1 MKRNDIIY
9 TDAETFTPEEEITAE
24 NSTFATKGG
33 ETGKR
38 GKGGAK
44 RPLALILAILV
55 AAAVLIAGY
64 FIFLYEPATE
74 TEIDPLYVLSAEG
87 KDALEEV
94 KATISFADDKEILS
108 ADETGSIVYK
118 FAQSVAEC
126 GKIKLKTGEADAFCV
141 ISANGDS
148 VSLKKEE
155 FFRFLEDGTPYAF
168 DGENLFVNSIL
179 SLCGQEK
186 IDLSLRALD
195 GYDTDGD
202 VVTSTGK
209 PFLYPS
215 TTRSNV
221 KSITVKNQ
229 KTSFKVYRPSTSS
242 STFYIEGAEGVELNA
257 EAFSYLVVNATYTCA
272 EGKVNNPKDF
282 SQYGLDGEGSTATVT
297 VETLDGKTHKLII
310 GDVDSTGSYHYAR
323 YDGKEH
329 VYLLLRSD
337 VESTFA
343 AGGEVFLTATLVY
356 PISDTNA
363 IYSIDQMVIYY
374 RDLDQNIAFRLRRAM
389 AASSNIVLSNEDAD
403 VATMLTDLKRL
414 SGVYSDWT
422 QDANFIGMGTKD
434 GEAIQ
439 MAISTNRISKN
450 GKYSLKIPFVR
461 DEAKGAYLPESVE
474 IYVCTDGST
483 FQTAALYEADTFSDQ
498 KNGTYKVYNL
508 DFESKDP
515 VKYIRIDIEGY
526 SSKKLFVTDEIRIM
540 AGDVDANPAD
550 AFIGLWMIT
559 TDEFVPDDR
568 NYAYVNTTKYVEY
581 LMSVCVLVGDEVV
594 KIGIENQDLVDYGFG
609 KWQVDENGNPV
620 LNEETKEQDVEMN
633 PAMQIHYVYSGY
645 TMDILLSDPLEDGS
659 RYAMSMITTTE
670 NGEEV
675 KFVNPYIARVTLETA
690 PWMEWE
696 PMDYLSSSLLFMI
709 IDDLDEMTF
718 TFNGKDY
725 NCVFGK
731 DENGTVQSV
740 TVNGKELDM
749 DTFRKVYVSVINISR
764 DGEYNLSD
772 GEQGS
777 EMLRIKIKSETKQDE
792 IIFYRVTSTKAY
804 YTIDGA
810 GGYYT
815 LTYDVLDVISR
826 FEAFLAGETIK

>member
-1 MKRNDIIY
+1 MKRNEIIY

-33 ETGKR
+33 ETGKAK
-38 GKGGAK
+38 KGGSK
-44 RPLALILAILV
+44 RPLALILAILA

-64 FIFLYEPATE
+64 FIFLYEPAPDE
-74 TEIDPLYVLSAEG
+74 EIDPLYVLSAEG
-87 KDALEEV
+87 KDALEEI
-94 KATISFADDKEILS
+94 KGTISFS
-108 ADETGSIVYK
+108 ADEATLSGDKTGSIVYK
-118 FAQSVAEC
+118 FALSVAEC
-126 GKIKLKTGEADAFCV
+126 GKIKVKTGDGNSFCT
-141 ISANGDS
+141 ISAKGDS
-148 VSLKKEE
+148 VTFTKDE

-168 DGENLFVNSIL
+168 DGENMFVNSFL
-179 SLCGQEK
+179 TLCGEEN
-186 IDLSLRALD
+186 ITLSLRALK
-195 GYDTDGD
+195 GFDTDGD
-202 VVTSTGK
+202 VVTTTGK

-215 TTRSNV
+215 ITRSDV
-221 KSITVKNQ
+221 KSISVKNQ
-229 KTSFKVYRPSTSS
+229 KTAFKVYRMNKNSS
-242 STFYIEGAEGVELNA
+242 SFYIEGAEGVELNA

-282 SQYGLDGEGSTATVT
+282 AQYGLDGEGSTATVT
-297 VETLDGKTHKLII
+297 VETMDGKTHKIII
-310 GDVDSTGSYHYAR
+310 GDVDSTGLYNYAR
-323 YDGKEH
+323 YDGKDH
-329 VYLLLRSD
+329 VYLLLSAD
-337 VESTFA
+337 VASTFA
-343 AGGEVFLTATLVY
+343 AGGETFLTATMVY

-363 IYSIDQMVIYY
+363 IYSIDQMAIYF
-374 RDLDQNIAFRLRRAM
+374 RDLDQNITIRLRRAM
-389 AASSNIVLSNEDAD
+389 AASSNIALSDEKAD
-403 VATMLTDLKRL
+403 VAKLLTDLKRL

-422 QDANFIGMGTKD
+422 KDTNFIGMGSKD
-434 GEAIQ
+434 GEAIK

-450 GKYSLKIPFVR
+450 GKYSVKLPIVR

-474 IYVCTDGST
+474 VYVCTDGST
-483 FQTAALYEADTFSDQ
+483 FQSVKLYGEETFKDQ
-498 KNGTYKVYNL
+498 KNGTYQVYTL

-515 VKYIRIDIEGY
+515 VKYVRIDIEGY
-526 SSKKLFVTDEIRIM
+526 STKKLFVTDEIRII

-559 TDEFVPDDR
+559 TDEFVPEDR
-568 NYAYVNTTKYVEY
+568 NYAYVNTTKYVEF
-581 LMSVCVLVGDEVV
+581 LMSVCVLTGDEVV
-594 KIGIENQDLVDYGFG
+594 KIGIENKDLVEYGFG

-620 LNEETKEQDVEMN
+620 LNEETKEQEVEMN
-633 PAMQIHYVYSGY
+633 PAMQIHYVYGGY
-645 TMDILLSDPLEDGS
+645 TMDILLTDPLEDGS

-696 PMDYLSSSLLFMI
+696 PTDFLSSSLLMMI

-718 TFNGKDY
+718 TFNGKEY
-725 NCVFGK
+725 TCVFGK

-740 TVNGKELDM
+740 TVDGKELDM
-749 DTFRKVYVSVINISR
+749 DTFRQVYVSVINISR
-764 DGEYNLSD
+764 DGEYDLAD
-772 GEQGS
+772 GEKGS

-815 LTYDVLDVISR
+815 LTYEILETIEK
-826 FEAFLAGETIK
+826 FEAFLAGEQLK